1 MGCPKGLTIPGA
13 FGDHLYD
20 PAGAADPVSLDP
32 LRPLFRPQGPG
43 DVTAMAKLVIDC
55 HEGHHAFSQE
65 LATDPA
71 PQGLPLGFNRQEEL

>member
-1 MGCPKGLTIPGA
+1 
-13 FGDHLYD
+13 
-20 PAGAADPVSLDP
+20 
-32 LRPLFRPQGPG
+32 
-43 DVTAMAKLVIDC
+43 MAKLVIDC